1 MTQEEQNIRILL
13 GFILTAYFHLQATG
27 SANTDAGRSLVLG
40 GAKACQML
48 GIDNISD
55 SQARRLIEEAMKSI
69 IGGELTDA
77 ILGAFEN
84 D

>member
-13 GFILTAYFHLQATG
+13 GFMLTAYFHLHAAG
-27 SANTDAGRSLVLG
+27 LNSSDAGQTLVLG

-48 GIDNISD
+48 NIEELSD
-55 SQARRLIEEAMKSI
+55 PQARRLIEEAMKSI